1 MRAVIFDMDG
11 VIVDSEP
18 LWREAEMEVFA
29 GVGLDLSESDCE
41 RTMGMRTDEV
51 TAFWYDRCPWS
62 GASPQDV
69 EERIH
74 ARMLELIAE
83 RAEAIPGLEHA
94 LAVAHDSGLAIGLAS
109 SSSIQL
115 INAVLSKLDLED
127 VFTAVCS
134 ATREAF
140 GKPHPAVFLTAAR
153 LLKVPASSC
162 AAIEDS
168 VAGVRSALAAGM
180 RVIAVPPA
188 HLFTDPGYDGAHF
201 KLRSLDDFTTHVLLG

>member
-29 GVGLDLSESDCE
+29 GVGLDLSEADCE

-51 TAFWYDRCPWS
+51 TAFWYDHCPWPDP
-62 GASPQDV
+62 SPQVV

-94 LAVAHDSGLAIGLAS
+94 LAVARASGLTIGLAS
-109 SSSIQL
+109 SSSMEL
-115 INAVLSKLDLED
+115 IDAVLSKLDLED
-127 VFTAVCS
+127 AFKAVCS

-140 GKPHPAVFLTAAR
+140 GKPHPAVFITAAR
-153 LLKVPASSC
+153 LLNVAPSSC
-162 AAIEDS
+162 TAIEDS

-180 RVIAVPPA
+180 RVVAVPPE
-188 HLFTDPGYDGAHF
+188 HLWADPGYDGAHF
-201 KLRSLDDFTTHVLLG
+201 KLRSLTDFTAGVLLG